1 MAHLQIELP
10 TIQNWNCHNCSGCC
24 KQHGIFIT
32 EEEER
37 RIESQGWEA
46 SGELSKG
53 LEPIIKEKSLF
64 GKKQSRLAQQPDGA
78 CIFLDEQGLCRI
90 HGKFGEAA
98 KPLACRIYP
107 YAFHPKGNEITVSLR
122 FSCPSV
128 TQNLGKSLVR
138 QNKEI
143 REIAE
148 LVVPK
153 NRPESVPPKVTGQT
167 RLNWKEILEII
178 HRLDQSMAGEATPMT
193 LKLLRTLF
201 WLNLIQQTNYQNI
214 RGERLAELLDLL
226 VEAAPAEV
234 PAIPEAVSPA
244 KVALMQ
250 FRLLAGQYARKDTF
264 ASMDTSFKGR
274 FSQLRAATRLSSG
287 KGNLPQLHPDLGE
300 VPVSALEGSFGP
312 IPAESEELFTRY
324 FRVKI
329 QGIHFCGPAFYD
341 IPLIEGFQAL
351 ALTYSVTLWLA
362 RWRAVAQSRT
372 TITAE
377 DIREALQIVDHQH
390 GYSQVFGTWSSK
402 KRITTIAHS
411 GNLDKLLIWY
421 AR

>member
-1 MAHLQIELP
+1 MVQLQIELP

-32 EEEER
+32 EEEQR
-37 RIESQGWEA
+37 RIETQGWEA
-46 SGELSKG
+46 SGELPQG
-53 LEPIIKEKSLF
+53 IEPIVKV
-64 GKKQSRLAQQPDGA
+64 GRKKVRLAQQPDGA
-78 CIFLDEQGLCRI
+78 CIFLDDQGLCRI

-107 YAFHPKGNEITVSLR
+107 YAFHPKGDGITVSLR

-138 QNKEI
+138 QKKDI

-153 NRPESVPPKVTGQT
+153 NREETPPPKLTGQT
-167 RLNWKEILEII
+167 QLDWEETLEIVN
-178 HRLDQSMAGEATPMT
+178 RLDLSMEDEATPIT

-201 WLNLIQQTNYQNI
+201 WLNLIEQTNYQNI

-226 VEAAPAEV
+226 VEATPAEV
-234 PAIPEAVSPA
+234 PSIPEAVAPA

-264 ASMDTSFKGR
+264 ASMDTSFRGR
-274 FSQLRAATRLSSG
+274 FRQLKAAARLSSG
-287 KGNLPQLHPDLGE
+287 KGALPQLHPDLGE
-300 VPVSALEGSFGP
+300 VSVSALEGSFGP
-312 IPAESEELFTRY
+312 VPDEAEELLTRY

-329 QGIHFCGPAFYD
+329 QGMHFCGPAYYD
-341 IPLIEGFQAL
+341 TSLIEGFQAL
-351 ALTYSVTLWLA
+351 VLTYPITLWLA
-362 RWRAVAQSRT
+362 RWRAVTQKRT
-372 TITAE
+372 SITPE

-402 KRITTIAHS
+402 KRVTTIAHS
-411 GNLDKLLIWY
+411 GNLEKLLTWY
-421 AR
+421 AQ